1 MEEVLHP
8 SSEQV
13 SNASAASDGAEG
25 NTLVAEKDPAA
36 AEKDTEM
43 EAVVAER
50 DRAVAEKEEIWDRFL
65 RKQAEFENFR
75 KRMAREKEEVLQF
88 AAMETV
94 RALLPVLDDFERA
107 LQAPAEAEEYRKGIE
122 LIHKRLYD
130 TLVQAGLTPIESIG
144 KRFDP
149 HFHQAVDTV
158 KGEQEEQTIVE
169 EYQRG
174 YEFKGRLL
182 RPAMVKVAVRE

>member
-1 MEEVLHP
+1 MEEVLDP
-8 SSEQV
+8 SPEQ
-13 SNASAASDGAEG
+13 AQAAPSVE
-25 NTLVAEKDPAA
+25 
-36 AEKDTEM
+36 
-43 EAVVAER
+43 AER
-50 DRAVAEKEEIWDRFL
+50 DRAIAEKEEIWDRFL

-75 KRMAREKEEVLQF
+75 KRVIREKEEILQF

-94 RALLPVLDDFERA
+94 RALVPVLDDFERA
-107 LQAPAEAEEYRKGIE
+107 MKAPSEGEEYRKGIE
-122 LIHKRLYD
+122 LIYKRLYD
-130 TLVQAGLTPIESIG
+130 SLVETGLEPIESLG
-144 KRFDP
+144 KKFDP
-149 HFHQAVDTV
+149 NFHQAVDTV